1 MWSEDWDN
9 KFRDAAGQENKNAD
23 PEKGWQRMEP
33 LLDKHL
39 PQKQRGFTLLL
50 LFLIAG
56 LLGTAIL
63 LQSRTALREE
73 KLTHQPDQN
82 NTGASKIPEA
92 NSKMLPSETTTGR
105 DFSTDQPKSV
115 DEEPATQAP
124 SATIPFNIKTSKSV
138 KSQNFR
144 SPLSDKTTSGKEVSE
159 NTERIR
165 YEAQELS
172 FPTSRSWPADNVPG
186 KEFKLQQWPYGSLL
200 KSLQETGQ
208 DNRTISNDHLRTAP
222 LSRKTSSSSRWS
234 ISLLG
239 GTDISAARWSRA
251 GEWRSAWGLAIG
263 YDIRPNLTLRAGLI
277 RSRKIYT
284 AGPDDYKMYD
294 QFWTYA
300 SELNKVDANCL
311 VYEIPVSLLY
321 HFRSKGKGNWFTSA
335 GFASVLMKKEDYEF
349 DYKDLAG
356 QQRYSSRS
364 WSNYSNHILAAVQL
378 SGGYRYP
385 LSKKFSISAEPY
397 IKIPVTGIGYG
408 DVKLRGAGM
417 LISLTYR

>member
-1 MWSEDWDN
+1 MWSEEWDN

-63 LQSRTALREE
+63 LQSRTTMREE
-73 KLTHQPDQN
+73 KLTHQPDQK
-82 NTGASKIPEA
+82 TASPKISES
-92 NSKMLPSETTTGR
+92 NSERLPSETTTDR
-105 DFSTDQPKSV
+105 NLSTDRPKLV
-115 DEEPATQAP
+115 DEEPETQAA
-124 SATIPFNIKTSKSV
+124 SATIPFNIKTSETV
-138 KSQNFR
+138 KSQKIR
-144 SPLSDKTTSGKEVSE
+144 SSLSTKTTTGNPVSE
-159 NTERIR
+159 NGERIR
-165 YEAQELS
+165 YEGQALPS
-172 FPTSRSWPADNVPG
+172 PTSRFWLADNAG
-186 KEFKLQQWPYGSLL
+186 SKEFRLLRWPYGSVL
-200 KSLQETGQ
+200 KNLQQSGE
-208 DNRTISNDHLRTAP
+208 DNQTISNEHLRTNP
-222 LSRKTSSSSRWS
+222 LTRKASSASRWS

-397 IKIPVTGIGYG
+397 LKIPVTGIGYG